1 MMKELFQKRLSAFYN
16 SLSFHKQDFW
26 QNSDV
31 VVIHSNQEKN
41 SSNSQSNQFYLW
53 LIGEELNDTT
63 TIFTLYG
70 IYFFCTQKNFSK
82 IRSLCCCATLMQ
94 KIPVSVQLK
103 AKNDEGFALIDATI
117 RNERVI
123 HNNKMFYDDVED
135 RCCPFVVGYIAGE
148 YPKSK
153 LFWSCI
159 NDLEPKKYKAATVN
173 SGIDK
178 LINTAEKTNF
188 GFGVFNEKEVSKSV
202 EFTPPMRSFSPIVN
216 VGKEKRSLKTK
227 RDLRDKHESNLWSE
241 NDEQVFLQ
249 FLENRNKSAPKTKE
263 NRFKFEHEGLRER
276 RSNLGSSID
285 KTEVLWGE
293 GIEIKEK
300 GESSKSV
307 SSVNENPLPT
317 TKTDENVLLL
327 MKNLNLSA
335 ASSSGKQDKLRVPNI
350 HGDQLFKFRGSWLD
364 AKEDNSKEGNKTG
377 DQLFKVGANRFDG
390 KGDKAKEGGQNNDQL
405 FTFGANRL
413 DGKGDKAK
421 EGGKNDDQ
429 LFTFGANRLD
439 GNGDKLKEGNKTGDQ
454 MSKVGA
460 NRLDG
465 KSDKLKEGGKNYDQI
480 FMFGANRLDGKGDKA
495 IGGKSDDQ
503 LFKFGAKSLDGQE
516 DKSKEGNKNGDQL
529 FKFGG
534 NWLDAKEDDKSKE
547 GNKDGDQL
555 FKSGEGKKD
564 GEENRLLGI
573 PDQPKLMEEEEDV
586 KNVKLLKERLTGF
599 YSSWREYKEEEWGKS
614 DVLVIGTQSMGPL
627 ETLSRPISSS
637 FLVWL
642 LDREF
647 PETTAVFGDTG
658 IEFLCTKES
667 FSRLYTI
674 GSRITMDGIFTVSVQ
689 LKKGGEHCVDWL
701 KRTLCQVNTA
711 LTSGENRCPL
721 VVGCIKGESMEMEAL
736 SNSKMFEVAY
746 VDNALTNL
754 LEHGNFEKSESFAAL
769 QSTLRKQ
776 FQMLSL
782 GKCGGAKTENAV
794 SFSELAKI
802 KSMDDKSYI
811 SHASEEEKLL
821 LEKKGD
827 TSSLLLTDSSVDTK
841 RPVEENKVFEEG
853 NKGSL
858 TSKVEEN
865 KMFEEDNVETS
876 TKEDGA
882 EEKLVAEEQN
892 MVCNPEKSNLLQEKR
907 CEERMDYTVQPTGI
921 KDAASEN
928 SLPDD
933 LIGSSR
939 KNSVGSDRED
949 DDWTIIENDSE
960 GKETE
965 VAEKISWKRW
975 FMVKTAKSFGLKDK
989 VSDEAPSKED

>member
-1 MMKELFQKRLSAFYN
+1 MTLFLFKPSIPSSQKSKKMMKELFQKRLSAFYN
-16 SLSFHKQDFW
+16 SLSFHKQDLW

-41 SSNSQSNQFYLW
+41 SSNSQSNQLYLW
-53 LIGEELNDTT
+53 LIGEELDDTS

-82 IRSLCCCATLMQ
+82 IRSLCCYATSMQ

-123 HNNKMFYDDVED
+123 HNNKMNFDD

-159 NDLEPKKYKAATVN
+159 NDLEPKKYKAVTVN

-178 LINTAEKTNF
+178 LINTAEKSNF
-188 GFGVFNEKEVSKSV
+188 DFGVSNEKEVSKSV
-202 EFTPPMRSFSPIVN
+202 EFTPPMRSFSPIIVN
-216 VGKEKRSLKTK
+216 VGKEKTSLKTK
-227 RDLRDKHESNLWSE
+227 RDLRDKRESNLWSE
-241 NDEQVFLQ
+241 NDEQVFLN
-249 FLENRNKSAPKTKE
+249 FLENGNQSALKKKE
-263 NRFKFEHEGLRER
+263 NRFKFEHKGSRER

-285 KTEVLWGE
+285 KTEVLSGE

-300 GESSKSV
+300 GESMSR
-307 SSVNENPLPT
+307 VN
-317 TKTDENVLLL
+317 
-327 MKNLNLSA
+327 
-335 ASSSGKQDKLRVPNI
+335 G
-350 HGDQLFKFRGSWLD
+350 
-364 AKEDNSKEGNKTG
+364 
-377 DQLFKVGANRFDG
+377 
-390 KGDKAKEGGQNNDQL
+390 
-405 FTFGANRL
+405 
-413 DGKGDKAK
+413 
-421 EGGKNDDQ
+421 GGKNDDQ

-439 GNGDKLKEGNKTGDQ
+439 GKG
-454 MSKVGA
+454 
-460 NRLDG
+460 
-465 KSDKLKEGGKNYDQI
+465 DKLKEGGKNYDRI
-480 FMFGANRLDGKGDKA
+480 FMFGANRFDGKGDKA
-495 IGGKSDDQ
+495 KEVDKSDDQ

-534 NWLDAKEDDKSKE
+534 NWLDAKEDDKLKE

-564 GEENRLLGI
+564 GGENRLRRI
-573 PDQPKLMEEEEDV
+573 PDQPQSMEEEEGV
-586 KNVKLLKERLTGF
+586 KNVKLLNERLAGF
-599 YSSWREYKEEEWGKS
+599 YSSWRKYKEEQWGKA
-614 DVLVIGTQSMGPL
+614 DVLVIGTQSAGPL

-642 LDREF
+642 LDHEF
-647 PETTAVFGDTG
+647 PETTAVFRDIG

-674 GSRITMDGIFTVSVQ
+674 GSRMTMDGIFTVSVQ
-689 LKKGGEHCVDWL
+689 LKKGGEHWVDWL
-701 KRTLCQVNTA
+701 KKTLCQVNTA
-711 LTSGENRCPL
+711 LTSGEI

-769 QSTLRKQ
+769 QPTLRRQ

-782 GKCGGAKTENAV
+782 GKCGGTKTEDVV

-802 KSMDDKSYI
+802 KSMDDKSYM
-811 SHASEEEKLL
+811 SHASVEEKLS

-827 TSSLLLTDSSVDTK
+827 TSSLLLTDSSVDAK
-841 RPVEENKVFEEG
+841 RPVEENTVFE
-853 NKGSL
+853 KGILS
-858 TSKVEEN
+858 SKVEEN
-865 KMFEEDNVETS
+865 KMFEADNVETS

-882 EEKLVAEEQN
+882 EEKLMAEEQN
-892 MVCNPEKSNLLQEKR
+892 MVCNPEKSNLLQEKE
-907 CEERMDYTVQPTGI
+907 CEGRMD
-921 KDAASEN
+921 

-933 LIGSSR
+933 LNGSPR
-939 KNSVGSDRED
+939 KDSVGED
-949 DDWTIIENDSE
+949 DDWTLIEKESE
-960 GKETE
+960 KQETE
-965 VAEKISWKRW
+965 VAEKLSWKRW
-975 FMVKTAKSFGLKDK
+975 FMVWSSDK
-989 VSDEAPSKED
+989 VHV

>member
-16 SLSFHKQDFW
+16 SLSIHKQDLW

-53 LIGEELNDTT
+53 LIGEELHDTT

-70 IYFFCTQKNFSK
+70 IYFFSTQKNFSK
-82 IRSLCCCATLMQ
+82 IRSLCCYATLMQ

-123 HNNKMFYDDVED
+123 HNNKMFFDDVED

-159 NDLEPKKYKAATVN
+159 NDLEPKKYKAVTVN
-173 SGIDK
+173 SGIDS
-178 LINTAEKTNF
+178 LINTAEKPNF
-188 GFGVFNEKEVSKSV
+188 DFGVFNEKEVSKSV
-202 EFTPPMRSFSPIVN
+202 EFTHPMRSFSPIVN

-227 RDLRDKHESNLWSE
+227 RDLRDKRESNLWSE
-241 NDEQVFLQ
+241 NDEQVFLK
-249 FLENRNKSAPKTKE
+249 FLENGNQSAPKTKE
-263 NRFKFEHEGLRER
+263 NRFKVERKGSRER

-285 KTEVLWGE
+285 KTEVLFGE

-300 GESSKSV
+300 GESSKSM
-307 SSVNENPLPT
+307 SRVNEN
-317 TKTDENVLLL
+317 KTDENVLLL
-327 MKNLNLSA
+327 MKNLNLSD
-335 ASSSGKQDKLRVPNI
+335 SSSGGKQDKLRVPNI

-364 AKEDNSKEGNKTG
+364 AKEDNSKEGNRTG
-377 DQLFKVGANRFDG
+377 DQLFK
-390 KGDKAKEGGQNNDQL
+390 
-405 FTFGANRL
+405 FGANRL
-413 DGKGDKAK
+413 DGKGDKVK
-421 EGGKNDDQ
+421 EGGLNDDQ

-465 KSDKLKEGGKNYDQI
+465 ESDKLKEGCKNYDQI
-480 FMFGANRLDGKGDKA
+480 FMFGANRVDGKGDKA
-495 IGGKSDDQ
+495 KGGKSDDQ

-529 FKFGG
+529 FRFGGNWLDAKEDDKSKEGNKDGDQLFRFGG

-555 FKSGEGKKD
+555 FKSGEGEKD
-564 GEENRLLGI
+564 GGENRLLWI
-573 PDQPKLMEEEEDV
+573 PEEEGV
-586 KNVKLLKERLTGF
+586 KNVKLLNERLADF
-599 YSSWREYKEEEWGKS
+599 YSSWRKYKEEQWGKA
-614 DVLVIGTQSMGPL
+614 DVLVIGTQSVGPL

-642 LDREF
+642 LDHEF
-647 PETTAVFGDTG
+647 PETTAVFKDTG

-674 GSRITMDGIFTVSVQ
+674 GSRMTMDGIFTVSVQ
-689 LKKGGEHCVDWL
+689 LKKGGEHWVDWL
-701 KRTLCQVNTA
+701 KKTLCQVNTA

-769 QSTLRKQ
+769 QPTLRKQ
-776 FQMLSL
+776 FQLLSL
-782 GKCGGAKTENAV
+782 GTCSGEKTANAV

-802 KSMDDKSYI
+802 KSMDDKSYM

-827 TSSLLLTDSSVDTK
+827 TSSLLLTGSSVDTK
-841 RPVEENKVFEEG
+841 RSVEENKVFEEG
-853 NKGSL
+853 NKGCL
-858 TSKVEEN
+858 TSKVEEK
-865 KMFEEDNVETS
+865 KMFEGDNVETS
-876 TKEDGA
+876 AKEDGA
-882 EEKLVAEEQN
+882 AENLLAEEQN
-892 MVCNPEKSNLLQEKR
+892 MVCNPEKSNLLQEE
-907 CEERMDYTVQPTGI
+907 CEGRMDCTVQPTGA

-933 LIGSSR
+933 LNGSSR
-939 KNSVGSDRED
+939 KDSVGSDRGD
-949 DDWTIIENDSE
+949 DDWTLIEKESE
-960 GKETE
+960 KQETE
-965 VAEKISWKRW
+965 VAEKLSWKRW
-975 FMVKTAKSFGLKDK
+975 FMDKTAKSFGRKEK
-989 VSDEAPSKED
+989 VSDEAPSKEDEGLLQA